1 MSGHADLAGWLMS
14 QVSEVR
20 RAKVESSAAANAI
33 GENHAQKL
41 LGDQQAA
48 ELTSYNY
55 VSGCCLDVNDYRDA
69 VAKFGEESEVQEKQ
83 WRTLHTNYVSNLTR
97 LHNAMQL
104 SDVVYWEPPQRI
116 GMKKNKSWLTAAVT
130 ASNAHRRN
138 LKTIMGIR
146 DSDICQVNVFSLYI
160 LGTAKKQTL
169 DAIAQPLEKLPGMT
183 MLFSLQLQRN

>member
-1 MSGHADLAGWLMS
+1 MNMSGHADLAGWLMS
-14 QVSEVR
+14 QVSDLR
-20 RAKVESSAAANAI
+20 RAKQQSSAAVNAI
-33 GENHAQKL
+33 GETHAVKV
-41 LGDQQAA
+41 LGDKEAA
-48 ELTSYNY
+48 ELTSFNFM
-55 VSGCCLDVNDYRDA
+55 SGCCLDVKDYREA
-69 VAKFGEESEVQEKQ
+69 VGKFGEESEVQEKQ

-104 SDVVYWEPPQRI
+104 SDVVYWDPPQRV
-116 GMKKNKSWLTAAVT
+116 GMKKNKAWLTSAVS

-146 DSDICQVNVFSLYI
+146 VSDICQVNVFSLYT

-183 MLFSLQLQRN
+183 LIFSL